1 MDCGHTEFNQ
11 FLKEQGTKR
20 EEKNTRMQGV
30 RSTHKMPAGS
40 VSLLTK
46 HEPGA
51 QLCASYSAQEGGA
64 HQCFSILFLTL
75 QHIFQMNAYVTRN
88 AMTQPMHPTK
98 GKVLWLKEGEGVLEL

>member
-1 MDCGHTEFNQ
+1 MDCKHTEFNQ

-40 VSLLTK
+40 ISLLTK

-51 QLCASYSAQEGGA
+51 QLCASYGAQEGGA

-75 QHIFQMNAYVTRN
+75 QHIFQMNACVE
-88 AMTQPMHPTK
+88 AQPIHLTK
-98 GKVLWLKEGEGVLEL
+98 GKVLWLKEGEGVLEP